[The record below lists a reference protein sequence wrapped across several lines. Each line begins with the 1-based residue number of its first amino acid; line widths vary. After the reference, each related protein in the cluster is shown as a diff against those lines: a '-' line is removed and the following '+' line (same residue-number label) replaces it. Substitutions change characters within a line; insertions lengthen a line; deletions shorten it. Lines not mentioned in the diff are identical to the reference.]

1 MKDIEKKLTAP
12 FNESDIQ
19 WRIQQAGISQNQNPW
34 AIVIPYV
41 DNRAIQKRLDEVF
54 GVMGWENCYKPTPDG
69 KGYLCG
75 LTIHVGERSIT
86 KWDGAEYTNVEPL
99 KGALSD
105 SMKRCAVQLGIG
117 RYLYQ
122 LEATFADCHLVENRK
137 DAVNVHIHYPN
148 KQNRSIKHLIAWAPP
163 ILPAWAQPVKD
174 YSEFISAIKSAETIE
189 ELKAAYKT
197 AYRASESNQDDQLLD
212 QATAAKDKRKAEIVA
227 NAASYL
233 AERVQH
239 VLEWLSDEMAVFLQ
253 LPSVITVIN
262 YYEKVL
268 AMLKNEIAD
277 MPEWE
282 KAKLILDLEDKAYAR
297 CNELG
302 SDATRDELFPK
313 NKALK

>member
-12 FNESDIQ
+12 FVESDIQ

-75 LTIHVGERSIT
+75 LTIHAGDRSIT

-122 LEATFADCHLVENRK
+122 LDATFADCHLVENRK
-137 DAVNVHIHYPN
+137 DAVNVHVHYPN
-148 KQNRSIKHLIAWAPP
+148 KQNRSIKQLIAWAPP

-174 YSEFISAIKSAETIE
+174 YSEFINAIKSAETIE

-227 NAASYL
+227 NAANYL
-233 AERVQH
+233 AERIQH
-239 VLEWLSDEMAVFLQ
+239 VLDWLSDEMTVFLQ

-262 YYEKVL
+262 YYDKVL
-268 AMLKNEIAD
+268 AILNGKIAD
-277 MPEWE
+277 MPEHE

-302 SDATRDELFPK
+302 SDATREDLFPK
-313 NKALK
+313 K

>member
-12 FNESDIQ
+12 FDESDIQ
-19 WRIQQAGISQNQNPW
+19 WRIQQAGVSQNQTPW

-41 DNRAIQKRLDEVF
+41 NNRAIQKRLDEVF
-54 GVMGWENCYKPTPDG
+54 GVFGWENCYKPTPDG

-75 LTIHVGERSIT
+75 LTVHVGDRTIT

-122 LEATFADCHLVENRK
+122 LDATFADCHFVENRK
-137 DAVNVHIHYPN
+137 DAVNVHIHYPDKRN
-148 KQNRSIKHLIAWAPP
+148 KSVKRLIAWAPP

-174 YSEFISAIKSAETIE
+174 YSDFLKAINAAETIE

-227 NAASYL
+227 NAANYL
-233 AERVQH
+233 AERIKQV
-239 VLEWLSDEMAVFLQ
+239 VNWLSDEVNVFAQ
-253 LPSVITVIN
+253 LPSVITVTN
-262 YYEKVL
+262 YHDKVL
-268 AMLKNEIAD
+268 AILNSKIAD

-297 CNELG
+297 CTELG
-302 SDATRDELFPK
+302 SKATRDELFPG